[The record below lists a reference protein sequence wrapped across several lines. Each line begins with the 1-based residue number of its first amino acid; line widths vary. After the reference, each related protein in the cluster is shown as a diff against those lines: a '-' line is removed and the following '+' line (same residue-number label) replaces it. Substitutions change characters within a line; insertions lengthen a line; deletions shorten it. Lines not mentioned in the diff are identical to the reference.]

1 MKEHAREGGEL
12 ASETAG
18 THYGAQ
24 ISPQR
29 REQRGEGPALT
40 DITRAHSLQS
50 AAGDS
55 SR

>member
-1 MKEHAREGGEL
+1 MKEHGWEGGEL

-40 DITRAHSLQS
+40 DITRPSLQP
-50 AAGDS
+50 AAGES